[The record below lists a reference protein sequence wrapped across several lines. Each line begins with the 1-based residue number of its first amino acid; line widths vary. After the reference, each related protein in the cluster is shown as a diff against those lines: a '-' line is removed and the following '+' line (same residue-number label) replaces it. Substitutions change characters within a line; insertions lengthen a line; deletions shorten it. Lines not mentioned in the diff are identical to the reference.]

1 MPDAKRKGTF
11 DIVRQVTVDDETL
24 RKIAEVLGIPEAEPS
39 PPSSPP
45 SPPPPAPS
53 RRRRQRN

>member
-39 PPSSPP
+39 PP
-45 SPPPPAPS
+45 PPAPS